1 MPIINKY
8 QRRIRVIREMNNVIE
23 FIEEIKQTEYL
34 WKLTP
39 LAQRNRYLSEKWQ
52 AKFKVSEKLREL
64 QNLANIL

>member
-39 LAQRNRYLSEKWQ
+39 LAQRNR
-52 AKFKVSEKLREL
+52 
-64 QNLANIL
+64 